1 MNAFN
6 KILFKEI
13 LRLLFAASLILYL
26 ILFILEFWQTG
37 FVSLY
42 FNADIIL
49 ILTLISG
56 ILFAI
61 I

>member
-1 MNAFN
+1 MNSLN
-6 KILFKEI
+6 KILIKEI
-13 LRLLFAASLILYL
+13 LRLLFAASLVSYL

-42 FNADIIL
+42 FNSDIIL
-49 ILTLISG
+49 ILMIFSG
-56 ILFAI
+56 IIFMI